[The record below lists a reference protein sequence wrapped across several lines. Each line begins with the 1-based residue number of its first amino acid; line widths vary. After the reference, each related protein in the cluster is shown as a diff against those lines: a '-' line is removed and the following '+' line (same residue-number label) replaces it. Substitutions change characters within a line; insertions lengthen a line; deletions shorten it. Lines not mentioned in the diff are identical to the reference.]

1 MTIAKQCITLKNTT
15 RDYYKHPLL
24 THKENFKNKRYV
36 MTDEDI
42 RMFDEIY
49 IINQAEN
56 DY

>member
-1 MTIAKQCITLKNTT
+1 MTIAKQCITLKNTM

-36 MTDEDI
+36 MSDEDI